1 MNVLLTCAGRRH
13 YLARFIKETIGVQGR
28 LIGTDMSVSAA
39 ALTVCDNSYM
49 LPAVSD
55 ADYVQKLLS
64 ICKEEKI
71 DYVFSVND
79 LELPILAEYAE
90 HIYRESGAVC
100 VVSSRKVIDICGDKY
115 LTYLRLKEMG
125 VSTPHTFISVETV
138 LAAMDEGQVRFPMM
152 VKPRWGSA
160 SIGLRIVHDENS
172 LKVAYEECA
181 NIVESGI
188 LAALGTVAESR
199 VIIQEFI
206 RGQEFGIDI
215 LNGIDGNLIGYCAKK
230 KLAARAGETDKA
242 VTVNP
247 LPFASTVGALAKGLG
262 HVGNLDCDCIE
273 YQGEFYVIDMN
284 PRFGGGYPFSHL
296 AGANHIEFLLKPESL
311 VDRTYLY
318 EIGMAFAKCDHLV
331 SIPFAV

>member
-13 YLARFIKETIGVQGR
+13 YLARFIKDTIGVQGR

-39 ALTVCDNSYM
+39 ALTVCDNSYV

-55 ADYVQKLLS
+55 ADYVRQLLN
-64 ICKEEKI
+64 ICQAEKI

-79 LELPILAEYAE
+79 LELPILAEHAE
-90 HIYRESGAVC
+90 EIYRESGARC
-100 VVSSRKVIDICGDKY
+100 VVSSREVIEICGDKY
-115 LTYLRLKEMG
+115 LTYLSLKKMG
-125 VSTPHTFISVETV
+125 VSTPHTFISVETA
-138 LAAMDEGQVRFPMM
+138 LSALDEGQVKFPMM

-160 SIGLRIVHDENS
+160 SIGLRIVHDEKS
-172 LKVAYEECA
+172 LKSAYEECA

-188 LAALGTVAESR
+188 LAALGTSGESR

-215 LNGIDGNLIGYCAKK
+215 LNGIDRNLIGFCAKQ

-247 LPFASTVGALAKGLG
+247 SPFASTVGALAEGLG
-262 HVGNLDCDCIE
+262 HMGNLDCDCIE
-273 YQGEFYVIDMN
+273 HQGKFYIIDMN

-296 AGANHIEFLLKPESL
+296 AGANHIEFLLKTDSYI
-311 VDRTYLY
+311 DRTYSY
-318 EIGMAFAKCDHLV
+318 GIGMAFAKCDHLV
-331 SIPFAV
+331 SIPFAA